1 MYPTLA
7 LLATVVA
14 GLGGYFLAKRFVGQ
28 RLRFV
33 DAVQSPWAP
42 WIAGAVAAA
51 VASPL
56 ALLPLIGSTTALV
69 FGIGV
74 GVGTASGA
82 RAVRRGDPVNRQLTP

>member
-7 LLATVVA
+7 LLITVAA
-14 GLGGYFLAKRFVGQ
+14 GLGGYFLAKRFVGR

-42 WIAGAVAAA
+42 WIAGAVAAV

-56 ALLPLIGSTTALV
+56 VLLPLIGATTALV

-82 RAVRRGDPVNRQLTP
+82 RGVRRGEPVNRQLPP